1 MAQHGAV
8 RKRRLGAKAVG
19 GAAVG
24 GVKAVGGAAVGG
36 VKAVGGAIG
45 GIFGGGDKAA
55 TNATEAAKPE

>member
-1 MAQHGAV
+1 MSLLRV
-8 RKRRLGAKAVG
+8 SDLSLWF
-19 GAAVG
+19 G

-45 GIFGGGDKAA
+45 GIFGGGDTAA